1 MGMKAV
7 NSALLAILVVIMA
20 GCATMESA
28 GHKYLM
34 KGQILDVADN
44 AAYLCIGSKDG
55 AEVGQEYGVYKF
67 VRAVN
72 PNPKYAAQPYFRRE
86 KAGKI
91 KITEIV
97 DEHMA
102 KATVTAGVVKANDF
116 AELE

>member
-1 MGMKAV
+1 MGKRAV
-7 NSALLAILVVIMA
+7 VNALLAIVVVMAA
-20 GCATMESA
+20 GCATMESV
-28 GHKYLM
+28 GHKYMM
-34 KGQILDVADN
+34 KGQVLDVTDN
-44 AAYLCIGSKDG
+44 SAYLCIGSKDG
-55 AEVGQEYGVYKF
+55 AEVGQEYAVYKF

-72 PNPKYAAQPYFRRE
+72 PNPKFAAQPYFRRE

-102 KATVTAGVVKANDF
+102 KATITAGEVQVNYM